1 MRSAT
6 GLITGAGGRP
16 LAPASALF
24 FLSGVA
30 ALVYEMSWS
39 RQVGLVVG
47 NTAGAAAVVL
57 SAVFTGFAAGHL
69 LGGRLV
75 GRLSPLFGYGV
86 AELVA
91 AGWACLVPALLQWV
105 GTPPGPGEWFFFR
118 DSPAGRAGWCLLGL
132 LPSTVPL
139 GMSLPLMVEAVT
151 GGEGGRRSAAVVYGL
166 NTAGGA
172 VGIVLATSILLVVAG
187 VRASGI
193 LAAVVSAT
201 CGLIACALAGRRPR
215 PEAIKSVGVGGGRWP
230 WAVVAAVSGF
240 GTLALEVLYTRLFTL
255 VFHNSTYTFGAV
267 VVSFLLALCGGAI
280 LAARLGRRITP
291 RAVVA
296 IAFGLGGP
304 VLAASVA
311 LFPRCTGLTYFS
323 AGGSFA
329 GYLAGA
335 FGLVAVFVLPPVTLL
350 GMALPASIQAVAGG
364 RAVGRVTAANALAG
378 AVGAVTAGFLLP
390 PVVGLW
396 GAFAVLVALFG
407 AAAVLVLAS
416 VRRWLLVVATV
427 AGCGTGVG
435 VVAGVVPPDTDAV
448 QLVRRWETAYGWV
461 DVVRTPADG
470 SLAVRQNLHYRHGST
485 ADAAREFRQGRL
497 PLLLHPRPAEVAFL
511 GLGTGLTAAPA
522 VADAEVESAVVVELI
537 PEVVDAARMLAG
549 ANLGVADHPKV
560 EVRVDDARHHLSRT
574 DRRFDVVVA
583 DLFVPWESGTG
594 YLYTVEFYQT
604 VRTRLKPGGL
614 FCQWIALYQFG
625 PEQFELAADSF
636 AASFPHA
643 TVWWGQ
649 LVAKYPLVALIGSD
663 EPLAV
668 DPVRLHG
675 RMVAWDAGPGV
686 PDPDLRV
693 PADIPALYLGDWVR
707 DPARPLNTDEHPRLE
722 FSAPV
727 SHQTGQTLSGLRLRR
742 YFDRVL
748 ARLPVGGVRS
758 EGELGDRVGDADR
771 RRAIQ
776 RLSLFGGDP

>member
-1 MRSAT
+1 MKCAT
-6 GLITGAGGRP
+6 GRMTGAGGRP
-16 LAPASALF
+16 LATASALF
-24 FLSGVA
+24 FLSGVT
-30 ALVYEMSWS
+30 ALVYQISWS

-57 SAVFTGFAAGHL
+57 AAFFTGLATGHL

-91 AGWACLVPALLQWV
+91 AGWACLVPTLLQWV
-105 GTPPGPGEWFFFR
+105 GTPPSPGEWVFFR
-118 DSPAGRAGWCLLGL
+118 DSPAGRTGWCLLGL
-132 LPSTVPL
+132 LPSTIPL
-139 GMSLPLMVEAVT
+139 GMTLPLMVEAVT
-151 GGEGGRRSAAVVYGL
+151 GGEGGRRAATVIYGL

-172 VGIVLATSILLVVAG
+172 VGIVLATSILLVAVG

-193 LAAVVSAT
+193 LAAIVSAT
-201 CGLIACALAGRRPR
+201 CGMVACVLAVRQPR
-215 PEAIKSVGVGGGRWP
+215 PERIKSVGVAGGRWP
-230 WAVVAAVSGF
+230 WAAVAVVSGF

-255 VFHNSTYTFGAV
+255 VFHNSTYTYGAV
-267 VVSFLLALCGGAI
+267 VAGYLIALCGGAA
-280 LAARLGRRITP
+280 LASRFGRRIAP
-291 RAVVA
+291 RTVVA

-311 LFPRCTGLTYFS
+311 LFPRCTGLIYFS

-350 GMALPASIQAVAGG
+350 GMALPAAIQAVSGG

-378 AVGAVTAGFLLP
+378 AVGAVTAGFLMP
-390 PVVGLW
+390 SVVGLW
-396 GAFAVLVALFG
+396 GAFAVLVAFFG

-416 VRRWLLVVATV
+416 VKRWLLIVAMV
-427 AGCGTGVG
+427 AASGTGVG
-435 VVAGVVPPDTDAV
+435 VVAGVVPPDTDAA
-448 QLVRRWETAYGWV
+448 QLVRRWETVSGWV

-485 ADAAREFRQGRL
+485 ADAAREYRQGRL

-511 GLGTGLTAAPA
+511 GMGTGLTAAPA
-522 VADAEVESAVVVELI
+522 VEDAEVESAVVVELI
-537 PEVVDAARMLAG
+537 PEVVDAARLLAA

-560 EVRVDDARHHLSRT
+560 EVRVDDARHYLLRT

-583 DLFVPWESGTG
+583 DLFVPWESRAG

-604 VRTRLKPGGL
+604 VRDRLKPGGL

-649 LVAKYPLVALIGSD
+649 LDAKFPIVALVGSD
-663 EPLAV
+663 DPLTA
-668 DPVRLHG
+668 DPVRLRD
-675 RMVAWDAGPGV
+675 RMDAWDAGPGV

-693 PADIPALYLGDWVR
+693 PADLPALYLGDWVR
-707 DPARPLNTDEHPRLE
+707 DPARALNTDEYPRLE
-722 FSAPV
+722 FAAPV
-727 SHQTGQTLSGLRLRR
+727 SHRSGRTLSGPMLRP

-748 ARLPVGGVRS
+748 ARLPVGGVQSR
-758 EGELGDRVGDADR
+758 GELDELVGDAGR
-771 RRAIQ
+771 RRAFQ
-776 RLSLFGGDP
+776 RLNLFGGDP